1 MAGSVRAS
9 TGPDPAL
16 AEAAYAAEAKRAEPR
31 VEEAASVP
39 AKKKEKEEPRED
51 SGGLSN
57 PQDRSE
63 VRFRVDKE
71 SRATVI
77 EFRNSETGDVER
89 QVPAE
94 EALKAAK
101 QMGALAGMFFE
112 KEG

>member
-16 AEAAYAAEAKRAEPR
+16 AEAAYAAEAKRAEPK

-39 AKKKEKEEPRED
+39 AKKKEKEEPRGD
-51 SGGLSN
+51 SADLSSK
-57 PQDRSE
+57 DRSE